1 MSESAIKSEIRSFLS
16 SNLSIPA
23 DTLKDDTKLISTR
36 VVDSI
41 VALRLV
47 SHLEEKFHV
56 EFEAHEVNQDNLESI
71 DRLAAFVHSKQR

>member
-1 MSESAIKSEIRSFLS
+1 MSANDIKSEIKAFLTA
-16 SNLSIPA
+16 NLAIPA

-41 VALRLV
+41 IALRMV
-47 SHLEEKFHV
+47 SHLEDKFKI

-71 DRLAAFVHSKQR
+71 DKIAQFVQSKMK